1 MLNNKQTEKAVREA
15 LALGF
20 SIDPSRRSL
29 REFILQKFSTCAHC
43 DRPSEHVA
51 LITPEHRGGTYE
63 ADNVRPMC
71 SKHMIQNQLVEWF
84 GNRSED

>member
-1 MLNNKQTEKAVREA
+1 MLNNDKTTKAVREA

-20 SIDPSRRSL
+20 SILPERKPL
-29 REFILQKFSTCAHC
+29 REYILKHFSQCAHC

-51 LITPEHRGGTYE
+51 LITPEHNGGQYE
-63 ADNVRPMC
+63 EDNVRPMC

-84 GNRSED
+84 GKHLDR